1 MMQRIANQLYCL
13 QRDESGQGLVEYLL
27 ILALVAWIVIKL
39 VFSIVAAVFW
49 IVLVI
54 VAIAAVLWA
63 INTLF

>member
-1 MMQRIANQLYCL
+1 MEETRPSFAKRALA
-13 QRDESGQGLVEYLL
+13 VL